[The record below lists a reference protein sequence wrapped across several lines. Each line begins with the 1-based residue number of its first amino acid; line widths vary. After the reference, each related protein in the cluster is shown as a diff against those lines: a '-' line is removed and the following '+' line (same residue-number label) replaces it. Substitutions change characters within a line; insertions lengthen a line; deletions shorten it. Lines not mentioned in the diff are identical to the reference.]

1 MAKKSVAEV
10 MGKQAGIQAPAYKI
24 AAAQKVNTFVK
35 TSPQLMPV
43 NKNEQIADAINQAVG
58 LGVKV
63 SAKRNEEKK
72 AAQFAAVDETFA
84 QIAEEKKN
92 SKDPS
97 SWMMSDSEFYK
108 NAPKSLQVSFAR
120 KMGKQNADTVNT
132 SIAQQLA
139 NDPSIQLDPTRLKG
153 LFDKH
158 RVAIDSEDG
167 ISITRDATFNNA
179 IDKSYQQAQN
189 SAISYNAKITDE
201 ATVEELQEQIGSFV
215 NGTLQNDDGEPILSY
230 DELINSNPLY
240 MRYNNKGVDGSAM
253 KEAFTDAYIL
263 NATTLDESLEGADF
277 DAQVNAKGLLLDS
290 FPNKLNTGVAS
301 LKINNAR
308 NDLNTAAQSTKIKK
322 ARLFQERL
330 LSEKEMVAGLK
341 GRLLNDTEFNNLTPE
356 GKSYYNAAQSQDAN
370 LDIQASKTAL
380 AKHQQDFTDAY
391 MQGSGIA
398 NVSLERQKNHIYGLT
413 NISGAQKEQLIAEL
427 RTLEGVG
434 QFLRDSDVADARNGV
449 KSVISEFLGG
459 IADGVQYSGFDQATY
474 GVNLE
479 RNFNKRIKSRII
491 EKYKENGNNITE
503 SEVDTIADEVYA
515 RTLKKIKQDKVTF
528 AAMLTSKD
536 NESTITAAIP
546 KRDPN
551 AKEEADAILETD
563 EEKAER
569 LRLEQEAAAK
579 LQADFMNSINPNLFG
594 Q

>member
-97 SWMMSDSEFYK
+97 SWMMSDSELYK
-108 NAPKSLQVSFAR
+108 NSPKSLQVDFAR
-120 KMGKQNADTVNT
+120 KMGNQNAEAVNT

-139 NDPSIQLDPTRLKG
+139 DDPSIQLDPMRLKAVY
-153 LFDKH
+153 DQH

-167 ISITRDATFNNA
+167 VSITRDATFNNA
-179 IDKSYQQAQN
+179 LDKSYQQAQN

-201 ATVEELQEQIGSFV
+201 ATVELIQEQIGSLI
-215 NGTLQNDDGEPILSY
+215 NGTLQNEDGAPIKSY
-230 DELINSNPLY
+230 DDFINSNPLLI
-240 MRYNNKGVDGSAM
+240 RYANKGLNGSVV

-263 NATTLDESLEGADF
+263 HATTLDESLDGTDF
-277 DAQVNAKGLLLDS
+277 DAQVNAKLSILDS
-290 FPNKLNTGVAS
+290 FPNKLNSGVAS
-301 LKINNAR
+301 LKINNAY
-308 NDLNTAAQSTKIKK
+308 NDLNTSAQSVKTKK

-330 LSEKEMVAGLK
+330 LSEKEMVTGLN
-341 GRLLNDTEFNNLTPE
+341 GRLLDDKEYNALTLE
-356 GKSYYNAAQSQDAN
+356 GKGYYNLAQNQDAN

-380 AKHQQDFTDAY
+380 ARHQQDFNDAY

-398 NVSLERQKNHIYGLT
+398 NVSAERQKNHIYGLKD
-413 NISGAQKEQLIAEL
+413 ISNAQKEQLIAEL

-434 QFLRDSDVADARNGV
+434 QFLRDSDVVDARNGV
-449 KSVISEFLGG
+449 KDVIKSFIEETK
-459 IADGVQYSGFDQATY
+459 DTSPYSGFDSDTY

-479 RNFNKRIKSRII
+479 RNFNKRIKSRIS

-503 SEVDTIADEVYA
+503 SEVDKIADEVYA
-515 RTLKKIKQDKVTF
+515 RTLKKIKQDRATF
-528 AAMLTSKD
+528 TAEKNAKENKTA
-536 NESTITAAIP
+536 ITAALP
-546 KRDPN
+546 KRESSAVSEANELVPET
-551 AKEEADAILETD
+551 EEER
-563 EEKAER
+563 EER
-569 LRLEQEAAAK
+569 LRLEQETIAEGV
-579 LQADFMNSINPNLFG
+579 QNFTNQFTPF
-594 Q
+594 

>member
-1 MAKKSVAEV
+1 MAKKSVAEI
-10 MGKQAGIQAPAYKI
+10 MGKQVGIQAPAYKI

-63 SAKRNEEKK
+63 SAKRNEEKR
-72 AAQFAAVDETFA
+72 AAQFEAVDETFA

-92 SKDPS
+92 SKNPD
-97 SWMMSDSEFYK
+97 SWMMSDSELYK
-108 NAPKSLQVSFAR
+108 NSPKSLQVNFAR
-120 KMGKQNADTVNT
+120 KMGNQNAEAVNT

-139 NDPSIQLDPTRLKG
+139 DDPSIQLDPMRLKG
-153 LFDKH
+153 VYDQH

-167 ISITRDATFNNA
+167 VSITRDATFNNA
-179 IDKSYQQAQN
+179 LDKSYQQAQN

-201 ATVEELQEQIGSFV
+201 ATVELMQEQIGSLI
-215 NGTLQNDDGEPILSY
+215 NGTLQDEDGAPIKGF
-230 DELINSNPLY
+230 DAFMNSNTLY
-240 MRYNNKGVDGSAM
+240 TRFMNQGLNGSVA

-263 NATTLDESLEGADF
+263 YATTLNESLDGADF
-277 DAQVNAKGLLLDS
+277 DAQVNAKRLILDS
-290 FPNKLNTGVAS
+290 FPNKLNSGVAG
-301 LKINNAR
+301 LKVNAAY
-308 NDLNTAAQSTKIKK
+308 NDLNTASQSVKTKK

-330 LSEKEMVAGLK
+330 LSEKEKITGLNGK
-341 GRLLNDTEFNNLTPE
+341 LLDDKEYNELTLE
-356 GKSYYNAAQSQDAN
+356 GKSYYNLAQSQDAN

-380 AKHQQDFTDAY
+380 TKHQQDFSDAY

-398 NVSLERQKNHIYGLT
+398 NVSAERQKNHIYGLKD
-413 NISGAQKEQLIAEL
+413 ISNAQKEQLIAEL

-434 QFLRDSDVADARNGV
+434 QFLRDSDVVDARNGV

-459 IADGVQYSGFDQATY
+459 IADGVKYSGFDQDTY

-479 RNFNKRIKSRII
+479 RNFNKRIKSRIT

-536 NESTITAAIP
+536 NESTITAALP
-546 KRDPN
+546 KRESS
-551 AKEEADAILETD
+551 AVREANELVLET
-563 EEKAER
+563 EEEREER
-569 LRLEQEAAAK
+569 LRLAQEDIVEGV
-579 LQADFMNSINPNLFG
+579 QNFTNQFTPFD

>member
-97 SWMMSDSEFYK
+97 SWMMSDSELYK
-108 NAPKSLQVSFAR
+108 NSPKSLQVDFAR

-139 NDPSIQLDPTRLKG
+139 DDPSIQLDPMRLKG
-153 LFDKH
+153 VYDQH

-167 ISITRDATFNNA
+167 VSITRDATFNNA
-179 IDKSYQQAQN
+179 LDKSYQQAQN

-201 ATVEELQEQIGSFV
+201 ATVELMQEQIGSLI
-215 NGTLQNDDGEPILSY
+215 NGTLQDEDGAPIKGF
-230 DELINSNPLY
+230 DAFMNSNTLY
-240 MRYNNKGVDGSAM
+240 ARFMNKGLNGSVA

-263 NATTLDESLEGADF
+263 HATTLDESLDGTDF
-277 DAQVNAKGLLLDS
+277 DAQVNAKRLILDS
-290 FPNKLNTGVAS
+290 FPNKLNSGVAG
-301 LKINNAR
+301 LKVNAAY
-308 NDLNTAAQSTKIKK
+308 NDLNTAAQSVKTKK

-330 LSEKEMVAGLK
+330 LSEKEMVTGLN
-341 GRLLNDTEFNNLTPE
+341 GRLLDDEEYNKLTLE
-356 GKSYYNAAQSQDAN
+356 GKGYYNLAQSQDAN

-380 AKHQQDFTDAY
+380 TKHQQDFTDAY

-398 NVSLERQKNHIYGLT
+398 NVSAERQKNHIYNLKD
-413 NISGAQKEQLIAEL
+413 ISNAQKEQLIAEL

-434 QFLRDSDVADARNGV
+434 QFLRDSDVVDARNGV
-449 KSVISEFLGG
+449 KDVIKSFLTGTEKTSP
-459 IADGVQYSGFDQATY
+459 YSGFDPDTY
-474 GVNLE
+474 GVNVE
-479 RNFNKRIKSRII
+479 RNFNKRIKSRIT

-503 SEVDTIADEVYA
+503 SEVDKIADEVFT
-515 RTLKKIKQDKVTF
+515 RTLKKIKQDRATF
-528 AAMLTSKD
+528 TAELQSKD
-536 NESTITAAIP
+536 NKTAITAALP
-546 KRDPN
+546 KRESSAIN
-551 AKEEADAILETD
+551 EADAILETD

-569 LRLEQEAAAK
+569 LRLAQEDIVEGV
-579 LQADFMNSINPNLFG
+579 QNFTNQFTPFD

>member
-97 SWMMSDSEFYK
+97 SWMMSDSELYK
-108 NAPKSLQVSFAR
+108 NSPKSLQVDFAR
-120 KMGKQNADTVNT
+120 KMGKQNADAVNT

-139 NDPSIQLDPTRLKG
+139 DDPSIQLDPMRLKA
-153 LFDKH
+153 LYDQH

-167 ISITRDATFNNA
+167 VSITRDATFNNA
-179 IDKSYQQAQN
+179 LDKSYQQAQN

-201 ATVEELQEQIGSFV
+201 ATVELIQEQIGSLI
-215 NGTLQNDDGEPILSY
+215 NGTLVTDDGAPIKSY
-230 DELINSNPLY
+230 DDFINSNPLLI
-240 MRYNNKGVDGSAM
+240 RYANKGLNGSVV

-263 NATTLDESLEGADF
+263 HATTLDESLEGSDF
-277 DAQVNAKGLLLDS
+277 DAQVNAKLSILDS
-290 FPNKLNTGVAS
+290 FPNKLNSGVAS
-301 LKINNAR
+301 LKINNAY
-308 NDLNTAAQSTKIKK
+308 NDLNTSAQSSRTKK

-330 LSEKEMVAGLK
+330 LNEKEMVTGLK
-341 GRLLNDTEFNNLTPE
+341 GRLLDDEEYNKLTPE
-356 GKSYYNAAQSQDAN
+356 GKSYYNGAQSQDAN

-380 AKHQQDFTDAY
+380 SKHQQDFTDAY

-398 NVSLERQKNHIYGLT
+398 NVSAERQKNHIYGLKD
-413 NISGAQKEQLIAEL
+413 ISNAQKEQLIAEL

-434 QFLRDSDVADARNGV
+434 QFLRDSDVVDARNGV
-449 KSVISEFLGG
+449 KDVIKSFL
-459 IADGVQYSGFDQATY
+459 DETKDTSPYSGFEPDTY

-479 RNFNKRIKSRII
+479 RNFNKRIKSRIA

-503 SEVDTIADEVYA
+503 SEVDKIADEVYA
-515 RTLKKIKQDKVTF
+515 RTLKKIKQDRATF
-528 AAMLTSKD
+528 AAEQKSND
-536 NESTITAAIP
+536 NKTAITAALP
-546 KRDPN
+546 KRNSN
-551 AKEEADAILETD
+551 AIAEADELVPET
-563 EEKAER
+563 EEERAER
-569 LRLEQEAAAK
+569 LRLAQEDIVEGV
-579 LQADFMNSINPNLFG
+579 QNFTNQFTPFD

>member
-97 SWMMSDSEFYK
+97 SWMMSDSELYK
-108 NAPKSLQVSFAR
+108 NSPKSLQVDFAR
-120 KMGKQNADTVNT
+120 KMGKQNADAVNT

-139 NDPSIQLDPTRLKG
+139 DDPSIQLDPMRLKA
-153 LFDKH
+153 LYDQH

-167 ISITRDATFNNA
+167 VSITRDATFNNA
-179 IDKSYQQAQN
+179 LDKSYQQAQN

-201 ATVEELQEQIGSFV
+201 ATVELIQEQIGSLI
-215 NGTLQNDDGEPILSY
+215 NGTLQNEDGAPIKSY
-230 DELINSNPLY
+230 DDFINSNPLLI
-240 MRYNNKGVDGSAM
+240 RYANKGLNGSVI

-263 NATTLDESLEGADF
+263 HATTLDESLEGSDF
-277 DAQVNAKGLLLDS
+277 DAQVNAKLSILDS
-290 FPNKLNTGVAS
+290 FPNKLNSGVAS
-301 LKINNAR
+301 LKINNAY
-308 NDLNTAAQSTKIKK
+308 NDLNTSAQSSRTKK

-330 LSEKEMVAGLK
+330 LSEKEMVTGLN
-341 GRLLNDTEFNNLTPE
+341 GRLLDDEEYNALTPE
-356 GKSYYNAAQSQDAN
+356 GKIYYNAAQSQDAN

-398 NVSLERQKNHIYGLT
+398 NVSAERQKNHIYDLKD
-413 NISGAQKEQLIAEL
+413 ISNAQKEQLIAEL

-434 QFLRDSDVADARNGV
+434 QFLRDSDVVDARNGV

-459 IADGVQYSGFDQATY
+459 IADGAKYSGFDQDTY

-479 RNFNKRIKSRII
+479 RNFNKRIKSRIA

-515 RTLKKIKQDKVTF
+515 KTLKKIKQDKVTF
-528 AAMLTSKD
+528 AAMQTSTD
-536 NESTITAAIP
+536 NESTITAALP
-546 KRDPN
+546 KRDSN
-551 AKEEADAILETD
+551 AVREADELVPETD
-563 EEKAER
+563 EEREER
-569 LRLEQEAAAK
+569 LRLAQETIAEGV
-579 LQADFMNSINPNLFG
+579 QNFTNQFTPFD
-594 Q
+594 

>member
-97 SWMMSDSEFYK
+97 SWMMSDSELYK
-108 NAPKSLQVSFAR
+108 NSPKSLQVDFAR

-132 SIAQQLA
+132 LIAQQLA
-139 NDPSIQLDPTRLKG
+139 DDPSIQLNPMRLKG
-153 LFDKH
+153 VYDQH

-179 IDKSYQQAQN
+179 LDKSYQQAQN

-201 ATVEELQEQIGSFV
+201 ATVELMQEQIGSLI
-215 NGTLQNDDGEPILSY
+215 NGTLQDEDGAPIKGF
-230 DELINSNPLY
+230 DAFINSNTLY
-240 MRYNNKGVDGSAM
+240 TRFMNQGVNGSVA

-263 NATTLDESLEGADF
+263 HATTLDESLDGTDF
-277 DAQVNAKGLLLDS
+277 DAQVNAKLSILDS
-290 FPNKLNTGVAS
+290 FPNKLNSGVAA
-301 LKINNAR
+301 LKINNAY
-308 NDLNTAAQSTKIKK
+308 NDLNTSAQSSRTKK
-322 ARLFQERL
+322 ARLFEERL
-330 LSEKEMVAGLK
+330 LSEKEMVTGLN
-341 GRLLNDTEFNNLTPE
+341 GRLLDDEEYNKLTLE
-356 GKSYYNAAQSQDAN
+356 GKGYYNLAQRQDAN

-398 NVSLERQKNHIYGLT
+398 NVSAERQKNHIYDLKD
-413 NISGAQKEQLIAEL
+413 ISNAQKEQLIAEL

-434 QFLRDSDVADARNGV
+434 QYLRDSDVVDARNGV
-449 KSVISEFLGG
+449 KDVIKSFLEETK
-459 IADGVQYSGFDQATY
+459 ATSPYSGFDPDTY

-479 RNFNKRIKSRII
+479 RNFNKRIKSRIS

-503 SEVDTIADEVYA
+503 SEVDEIADQVFKRSLA
-515 RTLKKIKQDKVTF
+515 KIKQDRATF
-528 AAMLTSKD
+528 TTEKNATENRSA
-536 NESTITAAIP
+536 ITAALP
-546 KRDPN
+546 VRDPN
-551 AKEEADAILETD
+551 AIKEADGLLETD

-569 LRLEQEAAAK
+569 LRLEQEAATK
-579 LQADFMNSINPNLFG
+579 LQTDFMNSINPNLFG

>member
-97 SWMMSDSEFYK
+97 SWMMSDSELYK
-108 NAPKSLQVSFAR
+108 NSPKSLQVDFAR

-139 NDPSIQLDPTRLKG
+139 DDPSIQLDPTRLKG
-153 LFDKH
+153 LFDQH
-158 RVAIDSEDG
+158 RVAIDSENG

-179 IDKSYQQAQN
+179 LDKSYQQAQN

-201 ATVEELQEQIGSFV
+201 ATLEELQEQIGSFV
-215 NGTLQNDDGEPILSY
+215 NGTLQNEDGEPILSY
-230 DELINSNPLY
+230 DQFINSNPLY
-240 MRYNNKGVDGSAM
+240 MRYNNKGVDGSVM

-290 FPNKLNTGVAS
+290 FPNKLNSGVAA

-308 NDLNTAAQSTKIKK
+308 NDLNTAAQSTKTKK

-330 LSEKEMVAGLK
+330 LNEKEMVAGLK

-356 GKSYYNAAQSQDAN
+356 GKLYYNAAQSQDAN
-370 LDIQASKTAL
+370 LDIQASKNAL
-380 AKHQQDFTDAY
+380 ANHQQNFTDAY

-398 NVSLERQKNHIYGLT
+398 NVSLERQKNHIYDLKD
-413 NISGAQKEQLIAEL
+413 ISGAQKEQLIADL
-427 RTLEGVG
+427 KTLEGVG
-434 QFLRDSDVADARNGV
+434 QYLRDSDVVDARNGM
-449 KSVISEFLGG
+449 KSVIKSFIEETKTTSP
-459 IADGVQYSGFDQATY
+459 YSGFDPDTY

-479 RNFNKRIKSRII
+479 RNFNKRIKSRIS

-503 SEVDTIADEVYA
+503 SEVDEIADQVFK
-515 RTLKKIKQDKVTF
+515 RTLAKIKQDRATF
-528 AAMLTSKD
+528 TAEKSATENKSA
-536 NESTITAAIP
+536 ITAALP
-546 KRDPN
+546 QVN
-551 AKEEADAILETD
+551 AVKEADELVPET
-563 EEKAER
+563 EEEREER
-569 LRLEQEAAAK
+569 LRLEQETIAEGVENFTN
-579 LQADFMNSINPNLFG
+579 QFTPF
-594 Q
+594 

>member
-97 SWMMSDSEFYK
+97 SWMMSDSELYK
-108 NAPKSLQVSFAR
+108 NSPKSLQVDFAR
-120 KMGKQNADTVNT
+120 KMGNQNAEAVNT

-139 NDPSIQLDPTRLKG
+139 DDPSIQLDPMRLKA
-153 LFDKH
+153 LYDQH

-167 ISITRDATFNNA
+167 VSITRDATFNNA
-179 IDKSYQQAQN
+179 LDKSYQQAQN

-201 ATVEELQEQIGSFV
+201 ATVELIQEQIGSLI
-215 NGTLQNDDGEPILSY
+215 NGTLQNEDGAPIKSY
-230 DELINSNPLY
+230 DDFINSNPLLI
-240 MRYNNKGVDGSAM
+240 RYANKGLNGSVA

-263 NATTLDESLEGADF
+263 HATTLDESLEGSDF
-277 DAQVNAKGLLLDS
+277 DAQVNAKFSILDS
-290 FPNKLNTGVAS
+290 FPNKLNSGVAA
-301 LKINNAR
+301 LKVNNAY
-308 NDLNTAAQSTKIKK
+308 NDLNTAAQSSRTKK

-330 LSEKEMVAGLK
+330 LSEKEMVTGLN
-341 GRLLNDTEFNNLTPE
+341 GRLLDDEEYNKLTLE
-356 GKSYYNAAQSQDAN
+356 GKGYYNLAQNQDAN

-398 NVSLERQKNHIYGLT
+398 NVSAERQKNHIYDLT
-413 NISGAQKEQLIAEL
+413 DISNAQKEQLIAEL

-434 QFLRDSDVADARNGV
+434 QYLRDSDVVDARNGV
-449 KSVISEFLGG
+449 KDVIKSFL
-459 IADGVQYSGFDQATY
+459 DETKDTSPYSGFEPDTY

-479 RNFNKRIKSRII
+479 RNFNKRIKSRIA

-503 SEVDTIADEVYA
+503 SEVDKIADEVYA
-515 RTLKKIKQDKVTF
+515 RTLKKIKQDRATF
-528 AAMLTSKD
+528 TAEKNAKENKTA
-536 NESTITAAIP
+536 ITAALP
-546 KRDPN
+546 KRESS
-551 AKEEADAILETD
+551 AVSEANEILETD
-563 EEKAER
+563 EEREER
-569 LRLEQEAAAK
+569 LRLEQETIAEGV
-579 LQADFMNSINPNLFG
+579 QNFTNQFTPF
-594 Q
+594 

>member
-97 SWMMSDSEFYK
+97 SWMMSDSELYK
-108 NAPKSLQVSFAR
+108 NSPKSLQVDFAR

-139 NDPSIQLDPTRLKG
+139 DDPSIQLDPMRLKG
-153 LFDKH
+153 LFDQH
-158 RVAIDSEDG
+158 RVAIDSENG

-179 IDKSYQQAQN
+179 LDKSYQQAQN

-230 DELINSNPLY
+230 DQLINSNPLY

-290 FPNKLNTGVAS
+290 FPNKLNSGVAA

-308 NDLNTAAQSTKIKK
+308 NDLNTAAQSTKTKK

-330 LSEKEMVAGLK
+330 LNEKEKITGLNGK
-341 GRLLNDTEFNNLTPE
+341 LLDDKEYNELTPE

-380 AKHQQDFTDAY
+380 TKHQQDFTDAY

-398 NVSLERQKNHIYGLT
+398 NVSAERQKNHIYDLKD
-413 NISGAQKEQLIAEL
+413 ISNAQKEQLIAEL

-434 QFLRDSDVADARNGV
+434 QYLRDSDVVDARNGV
-449 KSVISEFLGG
+449 KDVIKSFLEETK
-459 IADGVQYSGFDQATY
+459 ATSPYSGFDPDTY

-479 RNFNKRIKSRII
+479 RNFNKRIKSRIS

-503 SEVDTIADEVYA
+503 SEVDEIADQVFK
-515 RTLKKIKQDKVTF
+515 RTLAKIKQDRATF
-528 AAMLTSKD
+528 TAEKSAAENKTA
-536 NESTITAAIP
+536 ITAALP
-546 KRDPN
+546 QVSAVK
-551 AKEEADAILETD
+551 EADGLVPETD
-563 EEKAER
+563 EEREER
-569 LRLEQEAAAK
+569 LRLEQETIAEGV
-579 LQADFMNSINPNLFG
+579 QNFTNQFTPF
-594 Q
+594 